1 MQQIYNFACLYLFNR
16 YTKINNDIWRKIKVI
31 AKTERFQEVLDYL
44 KNEKGIT
51 QAKLTE
57 TIKNEYCFIDESRI
71 TRMKQGKN
79 LITEDV
85 INALEKYYNINPLF
99 LSGVSNIMLKKA
111 GKFIEAF
118 DTIFKKREIVEK
130 HYINEEN
137 KEVCDRYLHLTMDSR
152 LYSLL
157 LDIDYV
163 KVLKE
168 KGLDNLAEEKLKK
181 VYDSINIY
189 SDEEYVLIPTNNN
202 VMEIIEH
209 EQDDYFRISKADFE
223 KYCNGDDD
231 EYAVIPMEEMK
242 KFFLTEKEG
251 CVHIPIDDLKKY
263 IVKKNKKYLLIPTDK
278 FKQILDDRI
287 KNKKCLEEVLDLQRY
302 QHYCDD

>member
-1 MQQIYNFACLYLFNR
+1 MQQIYNFACLYLFNS
-16 YTKINNDIWRKIKVI
+16 YTIINNDIWRKIKMI
-31 AKTERFQEVLDYL
+31 AKAERFKEVLDYL
-44 KNEKGIT
+44 KTEKGIT

-57 TIKNEYCFIDESRI
+57 TLKNEYCFIDEPRI
-71 TRMKQGKN
+71 TRMKQGRN
-79 LITEDV
+79 PITEDV
-85 INALEKYYNINPLF
+85 INALEKCYDINPLF
-99 LSGVSNIMLKKA
+99 LSGVSNIMLKRI

-130 HYINEEN
+130 RYINEEN

-181 VYDSINIY
+181 AYDSINIY
-189 SDEEYVLIPTNNN
+189 SDKEYVFIPTDN
-202 VMEIIEH
+202 VMRIIGN

-223 KYCNGDDD
+223 KYCNGDND
-231 EYAVIPMEEMK
+231 EYAVIPMEEME
-242 KFFLTEKEG
+242 KFFSTEKEG
-251 CVHIPIDDLKKY
+251 CVHIPINDLKKF

-302 QHYCDD
+302 RHYCDD